1 MGTGLSGNTA
11 PGPEP
16 NGPSERRRFP
26 LRRRA
31 RRPSAA
37 PCTARLPAPMRRR
50 QRVRGG
56 GCAWEC
62 VGVRASVHAGVCAW
76 VAVWACVRAGRCVC
90 VRASVCTF
98 VRARPVCVRAHVHP
112 RVHGERGHR
121 RPTSRYDISC
131 TTPRTVCQPS
141 GTGRRGVPFPVSRLG
156 AKSATEK
163 DGTRPRRTGTEAC
176 TAPLPFPL
184 RLAQH
189 RCRSHL
195 GSRSTAAVPT

>member
-1 MGTGLSGNTA
+1 MGTGLSGTTA

-56 GCAWEC
+56 GCAWVG
-62 VGVRASVHAGVCAW
+62 VGVRASVHACLCAW
-76 VAVWACVRAGRCVC
+76 VAVWVCGRACRCVC
-90 VRASVCTF
+90 VRASVCMF
-98 VRARPVCVRAHVHP
+98 VRVRPVCVRAHVHP
-112 RVHGERGHR
+112 RVNGEGRHR

-141 GTGRRGVPFPVSRLG
+141 GTSRRGAPFPSRLG
-156 AKSATEK
+156 AKSSREE
-163 DGTRPRRTGTEAC
+163 DGTRPRQTRREAC

-189 RCRSHL
+189 RGRSHL